1 MNDARAGLWLRAI
14 LLGIKITAIAFV
26 VQFIGDFLTR
36 YPELPTLKRNPAGWF
51 YYWPTI
57 LWDHGPYMRDRDFIG
72 SLLVNVLVYSLLAY
86 FVLRLLKMR
95 KTMT

>member
-1 MNDARAGLWLRAI
+1 MATRDSAGNKNHCHRICCAVHWRLLDA
-14 LLGIKITAIAFV
+14 
-26 VQFIGDFLTR
+26 
-36 YPELPTLKRNPAGWF
+36 LPRVADVKRNPAGWF